1 VPAQR
6 VVLPGAAGT
15 FPAPRRAPGVVEGLG
30 RGAAGGSRGG
40 THPGC
45 PSSTPLTWGERS
57 RAEVVQTGARHG
69 VVRLRDPAVRARC
82 EARDLP
88 LDEEL
93 EVVLVTADPATRSV
107 TFWPA

>member
-1 VPAQR
+1 
-6 VVLPGAAGT
+6 
-15 FPAPRRAPGVVEGLG
+15 
-30 RGAAGGSRGG
+30 
-40 THPGC
+40 
-45 PSSTPLTWGERS
+45 
-57 RAEVVQTGARHG
+57 VQTGARHG